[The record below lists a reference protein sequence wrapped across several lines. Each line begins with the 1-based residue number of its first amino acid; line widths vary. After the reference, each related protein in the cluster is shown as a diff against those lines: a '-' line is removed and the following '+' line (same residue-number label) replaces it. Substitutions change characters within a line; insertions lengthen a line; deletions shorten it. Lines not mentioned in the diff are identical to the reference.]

1 MPRKTRGLEKSNG
14 IITKLNKMAES
25 GKRQLI
31 QRGKKN
37 DLIDRLITVYNAPH
51 FPAFLYFQFFT
62 SSLYRTSSPFYKL
75 STKSAA
81 LFFPK
86 AL

>member
-1 MPRKTRGLEKSNG
+1 MPRKTQGLEQSNG
-14 IITKLNKMAES
+14 ITKLNKMAES

-31 QRGKKN
+31 QRVKKN
-37 DLIDRLITVYNAPH
+37 YLIDRLITVYNAPH

-62 SSLYRTSSPFYKL
+62 SSSLYRTSSPFYKL

-86 AL
+86 AP